1 MPTLCRDC
9 LQIDDR
15 IMNRCSKCGNPRTIH
30 HPELN
35 QLAISH
41 IDCDAFYAAVEK
53 RDDPTLADK
62 PVIIG
67 GGRRGV
73 VSTACYIARI
83 HGVHS
88 AMPMFKALKA
98 CPDAVVIGPDMKKYD
113 NVGREIRSMM
123 QSLTPSVEPLSI
135 DEAFLDLSGTQRLHG
150 APPATVLAG
159 FAKRIEREVGITVS
173 VGLSHNKFL
182 AKVASDL
189 DKPRGFSIIGKA
201 ETLEFLA
208 RQRVSVIWG
217 VGKVMQQKLARDGIT
232 TIGQLQSID
241 EKKLADRYGSI
252 GLRLAQLSR
261 GQDARR
267 VISGTK
273 AKSISSETT
282 FSDDLH
288 SEDVLAPILRRLA
301 EKVSRRLKEK
311 NLAGRTIVLKL
322 KTASFKQRTR
332 NVQLNDPTQLADR
345 IFRSGQSLL
354 RRELDGTKFRLVG
367 IGVSELSNSRTADA
381 GDFLDPDAAK
391 RARAEHAMDAIKT
404 RFGNEQVTTG
414 LTFEARPRPSGK

>member
-9 LQIDDR
+9 LHTDDDSVA
-15 IMNRCSKCGNPRTIH
+15 RCNNCGNPRTIV

-35 QLAISH
+35 FLAISH
-41 IDCDAFYAAVEK
+41 VDCDAFYAAVEK
-53 RDDPTLADK
+53 RDNPSLADR

-83 HGVHS
+83 RGVHS

-113 NVGREIRSMM
+113 RVGREIRAMM

-135 DEAFLDLSGTQRLHG
+135 DEAFLDLAGTQRLHG
-150 APPATVLAG
+150 APPAAVLAG
-159 FAKRIEREVGITVS
+159 FAKRVETEIGITVS

-189 DKPRGFSIIGKA
+189 DKPRGFSVIGKA

-208 RQRVSVIWG
+208 GQKVSVIWG
-217 VGKVMQQKLARDGIT
+217 VGRVMQQKLARDGIT
-232 TIGQLQSID
+232 TIGQLQRIE
-241 EKKLADRYGSI
+241 EKALADRYGSI

-261 GQDARR
+261 GHDVRR
-267 VISGTK
+267 VISGKK
-273 AKSISSETT
+273 AKTISSETT

-288 SEDVLAPILRRLA
+288 GEAELVPILRRLA
-301 EKVSRRLKEK
+301 EKVSDRLKEK

-322 KTASFKQRTR
+322 KTAGFKLRTR
-332 NVQLNDPTQLADR
+332 NVQLNDTTQLADR
-345 IFRSGQSLL
+345 IFRSGRSLL
-354 RRELDGTKFRLVG
+354 RRELDGTRFRLIG
-367 IGVSELSNSRTADA
+367 IGVGDLSSSQNADA

-391 RARAEHAMDAIKT
+391 RARAEHAMDAIRS
-404 RFGNEQVTTG
+404 RFGNQQVTTG
-414 LTFEARPRPSGK
+414 MTFKAKPKSSNE